1 MSASPFAGADELRIG
16 GKFAQD
22 AFKDSGVVKLLRAVI
37 RQDATEAKRLIDGG
51 VNINALGE
59 GGVTPLLWVFG
70 AHDLKAMKMLLDLGA
85 EPDKYAPGSVGEVGL
100 GPPSWIAAAGGQ
112 KTALQLLL
120 DHGANPNLVFGNDS
134 LLMRAVSGKHLDCA
148 ELLLQHGADINFSV
162 GPMSA
167 LTETML
173 HVQFGDALWV
183 LRHGYTHDLQKGR
196 RMLASENPRTGQE
209 AMKVQALEIIDRL
222 IEAQKSQK

>member
-16 GKFAQD
+16 GKSAQD

-85 EPDKYAPGSVGEVGL
+85 EPDKYAPGSVGEVGF

-112 KTALQLLL
+112 KAALQLLL
-120 DHGANPNLVFGNDS
+120 DYGANANLVFGNKS
-134 LLMRAVSGKHLDCA
+134 LLVAAVQEEHIDCA
-148 ELLLQHGADINFSV
+148 ELLLQRGADINYSN
-162 GPMSA
+162 GPLNVFFAAM
-167 LTETML
+167 T
-173 HVQFGDALWV
+173 HVQFGNALWV
-183 LRHGYTHDLQKGR
+183 LSHGYTHDLAMAR
-196 RMLASENPRTGQE
+196 RMLVEERPRPGQE
-209 AMKVQALEIIDRL
+209 VMKTQALEVIDRV
-222 IEAQKSQK
+222 ISAQKSQK